1 MTACN
6 VFTQQ
11 EPDAAHSK
19 LEQLPD
25 VTLQR
30 ITRAA
35 ALKNLKETIL
45 MLAKEKGYTAAG
57 IKSALDAN
65 EFKFSDKT
73 IAAVINEEK
82 TVFAKQER
90 HNPGISIA
98 IARRSDEKRRRIKIP
113 ACRQYVLTSRVQ
125 GTLSVRLHLGQ
136 NESAKRAFSQPVS

>member
-1 MTACN
+1 MTARN

-11 EPDAAHSK
+11 EPDAARSK

-45 MLAKEKGYTAAG
+45 MLAKEKGYTAAD

-65 EFKFSDKT
+65 EFKFSEKT
-73 IAAVINEEK
+73 IAAVTNEK
-82 TVFAKQER
+82 TVFAKQDR

-98 IARRSDEKRRRIKIP
+98 IAGRSDEKRRR
-113 ACRQYVLTSRVQ
+113 R
-125 GTLSVRLHLGQ
+125 
-136 NESAKRAFSQPVS
+136 